1 MGLTP
6 TSNSHPTQERNPAL
20 MPNIPPNIQAVPYE
34 YTMPPDG
41 PYDAYRK
48 EHRWI
53 IVDTSTGKI
62 LDDAQGFG
70 YKSAPNAYRAYGFK
84 QTIRKCNTTPKK
96 LKEKA
101 LTFWRKHPRLQNDI
115 LTMRTYGAKNGR
127 NQDDID
133 KECEQVILD
142 HAIVPKHLTPTD
154 LLRWC

>member
-1 MGLTP
+1 
-6 TSNSHPTQERNPAL
+6 

-41 PYDAYRK
+41 PYGAYHK
-48 EHRWI
+48 IHRWI

-84 QTIRKCNTTPKK
+84 QTIRKRNTTPKK

-101 LTFWRKHPRLQNDI
+101 LAFWRKHPRLQDDI

-142 HAIVPKHLTPTD
+142 HAIIPKHLTPTD

>member
-1 MGLTP
+1 
-6 TSNSHPTQERNPAL
+6 

-41 PYDAYRK
+41 SYGAYHK

-53 IVDTSTGKI
+53 IVDTLTGQI

-70 YKSAPNAYRAYGFK
+70 YKSATNAYRAYGFK
-84 QTIRKCNTTPKK
+84 QTLRKRNTTPKK
-96 LKEKA
+96 LKEQA
-101 LTFWRKHPRLQNDI
+101 LAFWRKHPRLQDDI

-133 KECEQVILD
+133 KKCEQVILD

>member
-1 MGLTP
+1 
-6 TSNSHPTQERNPAL
+6 

-41 PYDAYRK
+41 SYGAYHK

-53 IVDTSTGKI
+53 IVDTSTGQI

-70 YKSAPNAYRAYGFK
+70 YKSATNAYRAYGFK
-84 QTIRKCNTTPKK
+84 QTLRKRNTTPKK
-96 LKEKA
+96 LKEQA
-101 LTFWRKHPRLQNDI
+101 LAFWRKHPRLQDDI
-115 LTMRTYGAKNGR
+115 LTIRTYGAKNGQT
-127 NQDDID
+127 QDAID

-142 HAIVPKHLTPTD
+142 HAIVPKRLTPTD